1 MRAALL
7 LLAALF
13 APATQAEIGLNV
25 YGFSYH
31 VERERARQLGVDNE
45 LNPGLGL
52 RYRRT
57 HGERLDWILD
67 AGAYRDSGR
76 NRALFAGAGATWQA
90 AGGLR
95 VGGALAAFHS
105 DTYNDGKA
113 FLAPVPIASYDW
125 PGVSLNA
132 VYLPKFSSLNEINTL
147 GVWLTFWPR
156 R

>member
-1 MRAALL
+1 MLAALL
-7 LLAALF
+7 VPAA
-13 APATQAEIGLNV
+13 AQAELGVNV

-31 VERERARQLGVDNE
+31 VERERARELGVDNE

-52 RYRRT
+52 RYRWK

-76 NRALFAGAGATWQA
+76 NRALFAAAGGTWQV

-125 PGVSLNA
+125 PRVTLNA
-132 VYLPKFSSLNEINTL
+132 VYLPKFSSLNEINTI
-147 GVWLTFWPR
+147 GVWVTFWPR